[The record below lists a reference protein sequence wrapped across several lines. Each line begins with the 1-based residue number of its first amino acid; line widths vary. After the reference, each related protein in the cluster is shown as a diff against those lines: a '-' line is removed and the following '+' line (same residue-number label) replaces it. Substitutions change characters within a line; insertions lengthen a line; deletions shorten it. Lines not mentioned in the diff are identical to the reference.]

1 MHVAGMQLLLI
12 ARAVAVTEYYTAVS
26 PEHDLGA
33 CSLYGVDGTSEAGEG
48 FGWYHMLP
56 PDRMHLFN
64 QGMWRHFLKW
74 LCDLVLAWR
83 PLCRQHGMPEM
94 AKQQKQNVRGK
105 QTAAS
110 DSDGGD
116 EQQAAPTKANGKSKA
131 QKQKKNKKKLKSG
144 SGKNRSSCYAHSK
157 CSYVCRRQQAQAI

>member
-1 MHVAGMQLLLI
+1 MQLLLI

-74 LCDLVLAWR
+74 MCDLVVAWR
-83 PLCRQHGMPEM
+83 PLCRQDGAAPM
-94 AKQQKQNVRGK
+94 AEQQNANLRGK
-105 QTAAS
+105 KTAVEDTE
-110 DSDGGD
+110 DSDDQKAAQAKGKGKGK
-116 EQQAAPTKANGKSKA
+116 EQKP
-131 QKQKKNKKKLKSG
+131 KKLKKKSKSDSG
-144 SGKNRSSCYAHSK
+144 DNRSSCYAHSQ
-157 CSYVCRRQQAQAI
+157 CSYVCRRQQAQAK